1 MGVGSV
7 LEIVM
12 GALFTAAMGIF
23 VFRVAKATDE
33 EKRHCRFTA
42 AAFAAGSAFGVA
54 AEWLTG
60 EDCAAAMLYA
70 LCFMLAYT
78 AFVFSFPEK
87 EGRCHEGP

>member
-54 AEWLTG
+54 AELLTW

-87 EGRCHEGP
+87 EGRRHEGP

>member
-33 EKRHCRFTA
+33 EKRHCRLRRCDAVCAVFYV
-42 AAFAAGSAFGVA
+42 GVHGVRVLVPGKRGA
-54 AEWLTG
+54 
-60 EDCAAAMLYA
+60 
-70 LCFMLAYT
+70 
-78 AFVFSFPEK
+78 P
-87 EGRCHEGP
+87 P

>member
-12 GALFTAAMGIF
+12 GTLFTAAMGIF

-60 EDCAAAMLYA
+60 DDCAAAMLYA

-87 EGRCHEGP
+87 EGRRHEGP

>member
-54 AEWLTG
+54 AEWLAG
-60 EDCAAAMLYA
+60 DGCAAAMLYA

-87 EGRCHEGP
+87 GKPHEGA

>member
-54 AEWLTG
+54 TEWLTG
-60 EDCAAAMLYA
+60 ADCAAAMLYA

-87 EGRCHEGP
+87 EGRRHEGP

>member
-60 EDCAAAMLYA
+60 ADCAAAMLYA

-87 EGRCHEGP
+87 EGRRHEGP

>member
-23 VFRVAKATDE
+23 VFRIAKATDE

-87 EGRCHEGP
+87 EGRRHEGP

>member
-87 EGRCHEGP
+87 EGRRHEGP

>member
-23 VFRVAKATDE
+23 AFRVAKATDE

-60 EDCAAAMLYA
+60 ADCAAAMLYA

-87 EGRCHEGP
+87 EGRRHEGP

>member
-87 EGRCHEGP
+87 EGRRHEGL

>member
-1 MGVGSV
+1 MKMELV

-12 GALFTAAMGIF
+12 GTLFAAAMGIF
-23 VFRVAKATDE
+23 VFRVVKATDE

-42 AAFAAGSAFGVA
+42 AAFAVGSAFGVA
-54 AEWLTG
+54 AEWLVR
-60 EDCAAAMLYA
+60 ESCAAAVLYA

-87 EGRCHEGP
+87 RKPHEGR

>member
-33 EKRHCRFTA
+33 EKRNCRFTA
-42 AAFAAGSAFGVA
+42 AAFTAGSAFGVA

-60 EDCAAAMLYA
+60 EGCAAAMLYA

-87 EGRCHEGP
+87 GKPHEGA